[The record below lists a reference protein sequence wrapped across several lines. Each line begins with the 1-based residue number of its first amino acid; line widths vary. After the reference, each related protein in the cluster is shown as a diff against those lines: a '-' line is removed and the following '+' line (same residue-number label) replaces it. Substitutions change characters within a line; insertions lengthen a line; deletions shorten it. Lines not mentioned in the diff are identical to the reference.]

1 MKQTPHLKAI
11 FKERTKKIEQVLERR
26 LQEQA
31 RELVEKEERCM
42 REKEQLVSK
51 VESVGGLWKSGS
63 EMEVALARIQEKAR
77 RLGKKES
84 LDALKNQLSY
94 RKKILLQAGNPK
106 DWTFSENGRPL
117 SVDGLKTK
125 LMKFL
130 SPEVVPPMTRTD
142 D

>member
-63 EMEVALARIQEKAR
+63 EMEVSMARIQEKAH
-77 RLGKKES
+77 RLGKK
-84 LDALKNQLSY
+84 DH
-94 RKKILLQAGNPK
+94 
-106 DWTFSENGRPL
+106 
-117 SVDGLKTK
+117 
-125 LMKFL
+125 
-130 SPEVVPPMTRTD
+130 
-142 D
+142 